1 LPGKRFQRVDQGSKG
16 WPPRLEKR
24 RAGVRTRGRAM
35 SHPSGDQN
43 GDQSAIEAA
52 TRRLAQALDALE
64 SAVERRVE
72 GDSLGAQLSDQLH
85 ALGVDRSKLASELDA
100 QTARARRMET
110 ANRDVAAR
118 IDAAM
123 QSIRAVLGDKP

>member
-1 LPGKRFQRVDQGSKG
+1 MTEQ
-16 WPPRLEKR
+16 
-24 RAGVRTRGRAM
+24 T
-35 SHPSGDQN
+35 
-43 GDQSAIEAA
+43 AIEAA

-72 GDSLGAQLSDQLH
+72 GDSSGAQLSDQLH

-100 QTARARRMET
+100 QTARARRLET

-123 QSIRAVLGDKP
+123 QSIRAVLGDKL